1 MSDISQAGKDALVQ
15 LAKARDEWIRA
26 RDALQRAEREEES
39 TRRKLTGI
47 ETSLMS
53 MAPEASTGISVVMN
67 QSGRAALVTV
77 TSKCISIR
85 ELPTVEVP

>member
-1 MSDISQAGKDALVQ
+1 MSDLTQAGKDALVQ
-15 LAKARDEWIRA
+15 LGKARAEWIRA

-39 TRRKLTGI
+39 ARRKLTGI

-67 QSGRAALVTV
+67 QSGRSALVTV
-77 TSKCISIR
+77 TSKGVTIQ